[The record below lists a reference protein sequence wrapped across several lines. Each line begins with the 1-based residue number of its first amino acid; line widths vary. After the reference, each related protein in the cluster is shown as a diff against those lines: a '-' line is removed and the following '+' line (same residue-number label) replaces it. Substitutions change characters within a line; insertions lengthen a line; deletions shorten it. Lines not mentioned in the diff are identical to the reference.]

1 MGFQKPLDDYLR
13 QCERF
18 WKDRHERTY
27 EKKMAQ
33 LHEAKQRVI
42 KIYALTGFDACYSL
56 LLALKHLRGILPLS
70 HYPEHA
76 PALEALEAI
85 KAECYE
91 ELGTY
96 IKGKQGN

>member
-1 MGFQKPLDDYLR
+1 MLQLDDYIR

-18 WKDRHERTY
+18 WKGTHERTY
-27 EKKMAQ
+27 EKKLAQ

-42 KIYALTGFDACYSL
+42 HIYALSGFDACYAL
-56 LLALKHLRGILPLS
+56 TLALKHLRAILPLS
-70 HYPEHA
+70 KYPEHA

-85 KAECYE
+85 KADCYE

-96 IKGKQGN
+96 LI